1 MLELG
6 TLRLENPVVLA
17 PMAGVT
23 DPPFRRIVREYHTGL
38 VCGEMVSSMALHYN
52 SRKTRE
58 LIQIAGE
65 EHPVSI
71 QIFGA
76 DPGIM
81 AEAARVVADCGADII
96 DINMGCPV
104 PKIVKNGEGAAL
116 MRNLPLAAAIIGTV
130 VKSVTLPVTVKF
142 RLGWDKE
149 HFTAAELARIAAEN
163 GAVAVT
169 VHGRTREQFYQ
180 GEADWESI
188 AAVKRSVAIPVIG
201 NGDIDSPRAA
211 AEIIRQTG
219 CDGVMIGQAALGR
232 PWLFRQVSVYL
243 ETGTLVPDPPLAK
256 QFETIRQHLRLQVA
270 YAGEARGIK
279 EMRKHL
285 AWYLK
290 GTPGAA
296 RLREKLI
303 ALTSLSEVFREL
315 GEYAGSLGVEWPDQQ
330 VDVSFQ
336 TNTGAGFTVDSW
348 NR

>member
-6 TLRLENPVVLA
+6 TLRLDNPVVLA

-52 SRKTRE
+52 SKKTRE
-58 LIQIAGE
+58 LIQIAQK

-81 AEAARVVADCGADII
+81 AEAARIVADCGADII

-116 MRNLPLAAAIIGTV
+116 MRNLPLAAAIIESV
-130 VKSVTLPVTVKF
+130 VKSVAIPVTVKF

-149 HFTAAELARIAAEN
+149 HFIAPELARIAAEN
-163 GAVAVT
+163 GAAAVT

-180 GEADWESI
+180 GQADWKSI

-201 NGDIDSPRAA
+201 NGDIDSPGAA

-232 PWLFRQVSVYL
+232 PWLFRQVFVYL
-243 ETGTLVPDPPLAK
+243 RTGALVSDPPLAE
-256 QFETIRQHLRLQVA
+256 QFMTIRRHLRLQVA
-270 YAGEARGIK
+270 YAGEERGIK

-296 RLREKLI
+296 RFREKLVTLI
-303 ALTSLSEVFREL
+303 SLEEVLREL
-315 GEYAGSLGVEWPDQQ
+315 AKYAAALGVEWPDEEALSTL
-330 VDVSFQ
+330 D
-336 TNTGAGFTVDSW
+336 
-348 NR
+348 